1 MGMRTDCRHYSRR
14 TGAQGETTEQCD
26 VGAAPDAPLR
36 CPDACPSFEAR
47 KLSTIGF
54 DYGSLDAARSSAGA
68 GPADAAGSQGG
79 DDVDALFAQLRDVVD
94 DVADSAVADEAERRR
109 AETVREQRRRRRRIR

>member
-1 MGMRTDCRHYSRR
+1 MGMRSDCRHYFRR
-14 TGAQGETTEQCD
+14 TGASGETTEQCD

-36 CPDACPSFEAR
+36 CPDACPRFEAR

-54 DYGSLDAARSSAGA
+54 DYGSLDAARSRAAASE
-68 GPADAAGSQGG
+68 DAAGSQGD

-94 DVADSAVADEAERRR
+94 EVADTAVADEAERRR
-109 AETVREQRRRRRRIR
+109 AEAVREQRRRRRRIR